1 MAAII
6 YTDGASRG
14 NPGRSGA
21 GASIRID
28 HGPRVSMRKYLGVTT
43 NNVAEY
49 EALLM
54 ALRFATAFG
63 LEDVK
68 VFTDSKLMAEQVAAR
83 WVVYDTELIRLRL
96 QAQELIGQ
104 LSSFSI
110 KHIPREKN
118 KRADRLA
125 NAAINEVVENG

>member
-1 MAAII
+1 
-6 YTDGASRG
+6 
-14 NPGRSGA
+14 
-21 GASIRID
+21 
-28 HGPRVSMRKYLGVTT
+28 MRKYLGVAT

-63 LEDVK
+63 LKDVK
-68 VFTDSKLMAEQVAAR
+68 VFTDSKLIAEQVAAR
-83 WVVYDTELIRLRL
+83 WAVYDKELSRLRL
-96 QAQELIGQ
+96 QAHELISQ

-118 KRADRLA
+118 KRADKLA
-125 NAAINEVVENG
+125 NAAIDEVVENG